1 VAEVGILQA
10 LRGSFKF
17 SFNLNLK
24 FAADS
29 ESDSESDSDSEF
41 SESVSIV
48 PHPGRDGPGA
58 SRNLKTRTLVDSLS
72 LVPLPVAL
80 HSIGTYRDT
89 QAYNEQLALQV
100 EVLST
105 LADDSDSESD
115 SQSASG

>member
-1 VAEVGILQA
+1 M
-10 LRGSFKF
+10 
-17 SFNLNLK
+17 NLK
-24 FAADS
+24 FAAD
-29 ESDSESDSDSEF
+29 SDSESDSDSEF

-72 LVPLPVAL
+72 LVPLAL